1 MRRTPGVQS
10 SANWTGEVSSSSPAS
25 SSALPRD
32 VREPADPPHD
42 LIRPRAPRGR
52 VRARVGSAR
61 VARAGPPW
69 GGSERPSAQRE
80 SPGRGLRGA
89 RQSARGLSAC
99 RQGRGIRGA
108 RQSARRKPGRP
119 APARAARAGAPKGAL
134 ERASESGATSASR
147 ATPGQEGPGF
157 RRSPHTALLKRERP
171 RRGSKGRVRARV
183 GNRGDVGVGLRWRQG
198 RPRVPAVALCSVPAE
213 PRLAAS
219 AELCSA
225 RQGLPL

>member
-1 MRRTPGVQS
+1 
-10 SANWTGEVSSSSPAS
+10 VSSSSPAS

-134 ERASESGATSASR
+134 ERASETGATSASR

-157 RRSPHTALLKRERP
+157 RRSRSAAPG
-171 RRGSKGRVRARV
+171 RGFRSG
-183 GNRGDVGVGLRWRQG
+183 
-198 RPRVPAVALCSVPAE
+198 
-213 PRLAAS
+213 AS
-219 AELCSA
+219 ASCSA
-225 RQGLPL
+225 APPKEASPWHERALSTPRICVPPQDR